1 MRVQHHPLAATALG
15 TRREVTSLHFG
26 APSGSAVGHRKVYIQ
41 ASLHADELP
50 GMLVAHHLRQRL
62 AALDDAGQ
70 LACEVVLVPVANP
83 LGLAQTVL
91 RTAQGRFDF
100 NTGEN
105 FNRHYPAL
113 KDAVIERV
121 TGKLGADEAA
131 NTANIRTA
139 MRDALAGWQTTGELE
154 SLRKTLLTLACDADI
169 VLDLHCDTEAVVHL
183 YTGTPLWPR
192 VEPLARYLGAHAT
205 LLATESGD
213 NPFDEACSQTWWQ
226 LAEHFGAATPIAPA
240 CVAVTV
246 ELRGLADVDH
256 AHAAQDADAIVNYL
270 AQQGL
275 IRVDAPPLPALIA
288 PATPLAG
295 SEALHAPMAGIV
307 VFLREPGDRVRA
319 GDEIAEIID
328 PLTTESVRLKAG
340 VDGILYA
347 RDHQRYALAG
357 ARLAKVAGAVPI
369 RTGKLLSA

>member
-1 MRVQHHPLAATALG
+1 MNIQHHPLAATALG
-15 TRREVTSLHFG
+15 TRRELTSLHFG
-26 APSGSAVGHRKVYIQ
+26 PQDSGGTAQKKVFIQ

-62 AALDDAGQ
+62 SALEETGRLAG
-70 LACEVVLVPVANP
+70 EVVLVPVANP
-83 LGLAQTVL
+83 LGLAQSVL
-91 RTAQGRFDF
+91 RNAQGRFDLV
-100 NTGEN
+100 TGEN
-105 FNRHYPAL
+105 FNRHYPPL
-113 KDAVIERV
+113 LDAVIERV
-121 TGKLGADEAA
+121 TGKLGTNEAE
-131 NTANIRTA
+131 NTANIRKA
-139 MRDALAGWQTTGELE
+139 MREALDGWQTTGELE
-154 SLRKTLLTLACDADI
+154 SLRKTLLALACDADI

-226 LAEHFGAATPIAPA
+226 LAEHFGPAHPIALG

-246 ELRGLADVDH
+246 ELRGLADVNHDL
-256 AHAAQDADAIVNYL
+256 AAQDAEAILHYL
-270 AQQGL
+270 AEQGL
-275 IRVDAPPLPALIA
+275 LHLDPPPLPELIA

-295 SEALHAPMAGIV
+295 SESLCAPISGIV
-307 VFLREPGDRVRA
+307 VFLRAPGDHIRA

-328 PLTTESVRLKAG
+328 PLTTETVRLKSS